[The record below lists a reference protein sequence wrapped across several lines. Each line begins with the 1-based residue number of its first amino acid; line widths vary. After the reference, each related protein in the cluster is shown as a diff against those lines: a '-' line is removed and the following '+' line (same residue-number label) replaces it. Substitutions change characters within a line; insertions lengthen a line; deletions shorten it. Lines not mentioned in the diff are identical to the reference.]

1 MKIQGDYLKRE
12 NTVDDIMDIINGC
25 FKSETS
31 TTFSI
36 EGEWGRGKT
45 WIIDK
50 LINLLEEKE
59 INQEE
64 IETEEENATNSRC
77 LVFKYNAW
85 EKDYYNEPIIAIIV
99 TMINQ
104 LNEKLLRERMMK
116 GELVALFEFSKEI
129 LEEALRSVSV
139 KVFGLDIVD
148 TGKKMIESVRTGY
161 EETKIKPEIKYFE
174 SSIEKDIDKIVWIL
188 NYLSKKTP
196 IVFIVDELDRC
207 LPEYAIKTL
216 ERLHHIFER
225 VHISVTIISVN
236 EVQLRETVRKMFG
249 EKISFEAYLKKFI
262 DFRIALDSGVA
273 DKEQIKEKLQSF
285 FNLFGRAQEE
295 EKSDT
300 IIVDLCDLMNAR
312 EFEKVCKNALLCH
325 MFVGKDTLQF
335 PKECAIAELML
346 FACKIAIEKEGSR
359 ANIIPIYGNEP
370 KTKIGKYLKNAFRAL
385 PIHTPN
391 KVTSAL
397 EKIAYIC
404 LKGILTK
411 EEQKKYYF
419 NELYYDMQ
427 EVDVFYDKYCS
438 FYKLIK

>member
-64 IETEEENATNSRC
+64 IEIEEENATNSRC

-161 EETKIKPEIKYFE
+161 EETEIKPEIKYFE
-174 SSIEKDIDKIVWIL
+174 SSIEKDIDKIV
-188 NYLSKKTP
+188 
-196 IVFIVDELDRC
+196 
-207 LPEYAIKTL
+207 
-216 ERLHHIFER
+216 
-225 VHISVTIISVN
+225 
-236 EVQLRETVRKMFG
+236 
-249 EKISFEAYLKKFI
+249 
-262 DFRIALDSGVA
+262 
-273 DKEQIKEKLQSF
+273 
-285 FNLFGRAQEE
+285 
-295 EKSDT
+295 
-300 IIVDLCDLMNAR
+300 
-312 EFEKVCKNALLCH
+312 
-325 MFVGKDTLQF
+325 
-335 PKECAIAELML
+335 
-346 FACKIAIEKEGSR
+346 
-359 ANIIPIYGNEP
+359 
-370 KTKIGKYLKNAFRAL
+370 
-385 PIHTPN
+385 
-391 KVTSAL
+391 
-397 EKIAYIC
+397 
-404 LKGILTK
+404 
-411 EEQKKYYF
+411 
-419 NELYYDMQ
+419 
-427 EVDVFYDKYCS
+427 
-438 FYKLIK
+438 